1 MLERPL
7 QERIDNW
14 VYLAGTRLTRI
25 LLHPD
30 DAKEAFSLFGNKYQ
44 LPTGVSVPIEFLG
57 DNYQRERDEKY
68 NNPQKYMI

>member
-14 VYLAGTRLTRI
+14 VYLAGTNIPRI

-30 DAKEAFSLFGNKYQ
+30 DAKEAFSLFGNDYE

-57 DNYQRERDEKY
+57 DNYHRERDEKY